1 VVLTG
6 EGADEIFGGY
16 NIFKEDKVRR
26 FWAEQPDS
34 KYRPLLLS
42 RLYPYILKSQNSLN
56 PFWQSFF
63 KQGLEETDSPYYSH
77 KIRWSNTSKTR
88 LFFED
93 RIKKYFPNNG
103 FYTELNEF
111 LNPDIYNW
119 HSLNKAQYLETT
131 LFMSGYLLS
140 SQGDR
145 MMMGNSVEG
154 RFPYLDHRV
163 IEYANQ
169 LPPEMKINVLN
180 EKYILKETFR
190 ELLPEMITNRPK
202 QPYRAPIGQ
211 TFLSEDSP
219 DLIKEL
225 LGEDKIKKYGYFNQN
240 VCKRLIKQM
249 KVPDKSISAKDDMAL
264 AALVSVQL
272 LHYHYIENFK
282 NHNFRLAEIQTIID
296 LN

>member
-1 VVLTG
+1 
-6 EGADEIFGGY
+6 
-16 NIFKEDKVRR
+16 
-26 FWAEQPDS
+26 
-34 KYRPLLLS
+34 
-42 RLYPYILKSQNSLN
+42 
-56 PFWQSFF
+56 
-63 KQGLEETDSPYYSH
+63 LEETNSPYYSH

-88 LFFED
+88 LFFND
-93 RIKKYFPNNG
+93 QIKKYFPNNDI
-103 FYTELNEF
+103 YTELNEF
-111 LNPDIYNW
+111 LNPDLNNW
-119 HSLNKAQYLETT
+119 HSLNRAQYLETT

-169 LPPEMKINVLN
+169 LPLEMKINVLN
-180 EKYILKETFR
+180 EKYILKETFK

-225 LGEDKIKKYGYFNQN
+225 LGENKIKEYGYFNSN
-240 VCKRLIKQM
+240 ACRRLIDQM
-249 KVPDKSISAKDDMAL
+249 KVPGKNISAKDDMVL

-272 LHYHYIENFK
+272 LHYHYIANFK
-282 NHNFRLAEIQTIID
+282 DHSFRLAEKQTVVD